1 MPRRSL
7 MIAGG
12 LAASLVL
19 AAHPAWAESNWDKD
33 GKPVVND
40 VNAIAGA
47 STPVL
52 GSVVDNNELSSGQVG
67 MPMGEGFSAEEW
79 ELDETLGKPVFSLA
93 DKALA
98 AKGEGSLQ
106 ARGVDTGMI
115 NQGLSLEGGGVGVG
129 TLNASP
135 AASAVMSSVTDL
147 MSIGSLP

>member
-1 MPRRSL
+1 
-7 MIAGG
+7 
-12 LAASLVL
+12 
-19 AAHPAWAESNWDKD
+19 
-33 GKPVVND
+33 
-40 VNAIAGA
+40 
-47 STPVL
+47 
-52 GSVVDNNELSSGQVG
+52 VDNNELSSGQVG